1 MPSSKRST
9 TLPLSIRGLCLS
21 AFVAAALLLAP
32 AAASALP
39 APTLLATTGGAG
51 NSSVVPPPSQ
61 LYRVDP
67 ANGSTTALGNT
78 GYAITAL
85 AQDPTTGI
93 LYAASNN
100 KSPTASNTLLKLDPA
115 NGAATAVG
123 TFGELSIP
131 DMSFDSTGRL
141 FGWAES
147 SDELVSID
155 KNTGTAT
162 IVGPNEI
169 STYGAGFT
177 FDVNETLWLFGEG
190 EPGPFWSVDPA
201 TGVPT
206 QRGELTAIDEEDAA
220 ISAASA
226 DCART
231 TIYGALNNFGKP
243 PANLLT
249 IDTGTGQLT
258 NKGSTVTG
266 IDGLEWYCPL
276 AFEFSST
283 APITVPAGKA
293 QTLGLAVVRGP
304 RIKGAASVNY
314 ATVPGSAQAGRDFA
328 SASGTLSFGNNV
340 SGGSFAVTV
349 TPDPKAGKNRS
360 FEIALSNPSSGGT
373 TGGAIQV
380 TINASKPKPAK
391 VKGPKK
397 TTSQRPAF
405 KLKSNQ
411 LPARFRCKLDKG
423 KFKGCG
429 KAGKKA
435 KKYKTPKL
443 ELGKHKLV
451 VQVVNGAGKKS
462 KPAKKTFTIL
472 AKG

>member
-1 MPSSKRST
+1 MPSPKRFVSVS
-9 TLPLSIRGLCLS
+9 LPLRPLLLAAVC
-21 AFVAAALLLAP
+21 AALLLAP
-32 AAASALP
+32 GTARALP
-39 APTLLATTGGAG
+39 APTLFATTGGTG
-51 NSSVVPPPSQ
+51 NSSVTAPPSQ
-61 LYRVDP
+61 LYRLDP
-67 ANGSTTALGNT
+67 SNGSTTALGNT

-100 KSPTASNTLLKLDPA
+100 KSPTAANTLLKLDPA
-115 NGAATAVG
+115 NGAATPVG
-123 TFGELSIP
+123 LFGELSIP

-147 SDELVSID
+147 NDELVSID

-162 IVGPNEI
+162 PVGPNTI
-169 STYGAGFT
+169 STYGAGLT
-177 FDVNETLWLFGEG
+177 FDINETLWLFGEG
-190 EPGPFWSVDPA
+190 EPGPFWSVDPV

-206 QRGELTAIDEEDAA
+206 ERGELTSIDEEDAA

-249 IDTGTGQLT
+249 IDTGTGQLA
-258 NKGSTVTG
+258 NKGPTVTA

-276 AFEFSST
+276 AFEFT
-283 APITVPAGKA
+283 NAAPITVPAGKA
-293 QTLGLAVVRGP
+293 QTLNLAVIRGP

-314 ATVPGSAQAGRDFA
+314 AAVPGSAQAGRDFA
-328 SASGTLSFGNNV
+328 AASGTLSFGNNV
-340 SGGSFAVTV
+340 GSGSFAVTV
-349 TPDPKAGKNRS
+349 TPDPKAGKNRK
-360 FEIALSNPSSGGT
+360 FEVALSSPSAGGT
-373 TGGAIQV
+373 AGAALQV

-397 TTSQRPAF
+397 TTSQRPVF

-423 KFKGCG
+423 KYKGCG
-429 KAGKKA
+429 KNSKKG

-443 ELGKHKLV
+443 APGKHKLV

-462 KPAKKTFTIL
+462 KPAKKTFTVL
-472 AKG
+472 AKD

>member
-1 MPSSKRST
+1 MLSFKRGT

-21 AFVAAALLLAP
+21 AFVAATLLLAP
-32 AAASALP
+32 AAAFALP
-39 APTLLATTGGAG
+39 ASTLFATTGGTG

-93 LYAASNN
+93 LYAGSNN
-100 KSPTASNTLLKLDPA
+100 KSPIAPNTLLKLDPA
-115 NGAATAVG
+115 NGAATPVG
-123 TFGELSIP
+123 SFGELSIP

-141 FGWAES
+141 FGWAEP

-162 IVGPNEI
+162 IVGPNEL
-169 STYGAGFT
+169 STYGAGLT
-177 FDVNETLWLFGEG
+177 FDLNETLWLFGEG

-220 ISAASA
+220 ISAAAA

-249 IDTGTGQLT
+249 IDTLTGQLT
-258 NKGSTVTG
+258 NKGSTVTA
-266 IDGLEWYCPL
+266 IDGLEWFCPL
-276 AFEFSST
+276 AFEFTSP
-283 APITVPAGKA
+283 PITIASGK
-293 QTLGLAVVRGP
+293 TESLSLAVVRGP

-314 ATVPGSAQAGRDFA
+314 ATVPGSAQAGRDFVA
-328 SASGTLSFGNNV
+328 ASGTLGFPNNIDN
-340 SGGSFAVTV
+340 GAFPVTV
-349 TPDPKAGKNRS
+349 TPDPKAGKNRK
-360 FEIALSNPSSGGT
+360 FEVALSSPSSGGSA
-373 TGGAIQV
+373 GAALAV

-397 TTSQRPAF
+397 TTSQRPVF

-423 KFKGCG
+423 KYKGCG
-429 KAGKKA
+429 KNSKKG

-443 ELGKHKLV
+443 EPGKHKLV
-451 VQVVNGAGKKS
+451 VQVVNDAGKKS
-462 KPAKKTFTIL
+462 KPAKKTFTVL